1 MFYRFFVALIFLIL
15 SVCVINQFYS
25 YESLTLTVER
35 SPELKESNELL
46 SFLCAKFKKPGNCV
60 VFDSYEQWE
69 VFFDTGKG
77 YNASDYLN
85 VKFKEYDNII
95 KFELPPVRIKTF
107 RIDPGT
113 HPKVVLIREICIQSS
128 RRQICWQPDE
138 IAKNFNPLRDISDF
152 MPTPQGLCLKI
163 TGGDPFFSY
172 KGDLNTLMESD
183 TGVKKYILYLVAIVL
198 SAGIFFLIP
207 PVFQFFRN
215 HPEYIEKIILSE
227 KSDEQPISIRR
238 SVSILLIVFA
248 YFSLWAFIKPPGQ
261 SPDEI
266 AHLIKVFSIPQH
278 PWLTPAAIFELD
290 KRLYNPV
297 IDYPVIDLV
306 PHHYDQKFTK
316 KDYIAMKILKWDD
329 KAGLREV
336 QTNAHSYPGL
346 YYITVFLCSEF
357 LKNACHLSP
366 FETFYVYRLITAWFA
381 AMLWLWIYHALE
393 AVQSAK
399 CKVQSVHG
407 IEPYRKFLFW
417 GIVLIPVLG
426 FMSSSVNPDAF
437 ALPLTALCMIYS
449 YSAIAEGKHKFL
461 AVSVFLLNSFVKPS
475 ALLLFPTLGLLTC
488 GILLFR
494 DERKDIIRRFFMLT
508 IPAFIISYISFYQW
522 SKPILY
528 GSPITIGLTEYVK
541 QFFYKIP
548 SFFIMYWGDLGHLD
562 VVLDEHYYLKLK
574 YILLINVSCV
584 LIGWRNFK
592 EKGWASYFLLFAL
605 IYCAGVVAGEYH
617 YLHVAGYTLQG
628 RYFLPAALGL
638 SAAFSVHRFLPAMY
652 LFMGYLFIFNIAL
665 IHESLYRY
673 FGFDLIVFLPF

>member
-1 MFYRFFVALIFLIL
+1 MFYRFFAALIFLIL
-15 SVCVINQFYS
+15 SVCMINRFYS
-25 YESLTLTVER
+25 YESLTLTIER

-46 SFLCAKFKKPGNCV
+46 SFLCSKFKKPGNCV
-60 VFDSYEQWE
+60 IFDSYEQWE
-69 VFFDTGKG
+69 VFFDTGNG
-77 YNASDYLN
+77 YNASEYLT

-95 KFELPPVRIKTF
+95 KFELPPVPIKTF

-113 HPKVVLIREICIQSS
+113 HPKIVLIRKICIESS
-128 RRQICWQPDE
+128 RRQICWQPQD
-138 IAKNFNPLRDISDF
+138 IVKNFDPLRDISDF

-172 KGDLNTLMESD
+172 KGKLDTLMESD
-183 TGVKKYILYLVAIVL
+183 TGVKKYILYLIAIVL

-215 HPEYIEKIILSE
+215 HPEYTEKIILSE
-227 KSDEQPISIRR
+227 KSDEQPISVRR
-238 SVSILLIVFA
+238 SVSILMIVFA

-278 PWLTPAAIFELD
+278 PWLTPAATFELD

-306 PHHYDQKFTK
+306 PHQYDQKFTK

-329 KAGLREV
+329 KAGHREV
-336 QTNAHSYPGL
+336 QTNAHSYPAL
-346 YYITVFLCSEF
+346 YYITISLCSEF

-366 FETFYVYRLITAWFA
+366 FQTFYAYRLITAWFA
-381 AMLWLWIYHALE
+381 AMLWLWIYRALKT
-393 AVQSAK
+393 VQSAK
-399 CKVQSVHG
+399 CKVQNVQ
-407 IEPYRKFLFW
+407 PYRKFLFW

-437 ALPLTALCMIYS
+437 AVPLTALCMIYS

-461 AVSVFLLNSFVKPS
+461 AIGVFLLNLFVKPS
-475 ALLLFPTLGLLTC
+475 ALLIFPTLGLLTC

-494 DERKDIIRRFFMLT
+494 DDRKDIIRRFFMLT
-508 IPAFIISYISFYQW
+508 IPAFIISYLAFYHW
-522 SKPILY
+522 SKPVLY
-528 GSPITIGLTEYVK
+528 GSPINVGLWEYAK
-541 QFFYKIP
+541 QLFYKLP
-548 SFFIMYWGDLGHLD
+548 GFFVMYWGDLGHLD

-574 YILLINVSCV
+574 YILLINFSCV

-592 EKGWASYFLLFAL
+592 EQGWASYFLLFAL
-605 IYCAGVVAGEYH
+605 IYCAGVAAGEYH
-617 YLHVAGYTLQG
+617 YLSIAGYTLQG

-638 SAAFSVHRFLPAMY
+638 SVAFSIHRFLPAMY
-652 LFMGYLFIFNIAL
+652 LFIGYLFIFNIAL